1 MAAESIG
8 IWPDSLYTYVFFDI
22 SMDVSQSAFGPNR
35 TLADLQADVESTFVL
50 LDMARGGDG
59 RALDRLFTRYVTPLR
74 RFAHGRLPASAR
86 DLMDTHDLVQETL
99 MQTFK
104 RIDAFR
110 PQREGALLAYLRQ
123 GIVNKVRDEVR
134 RRGRRPMR
142 ETLNDSAVDGAVSPL
157 DAAIG
162 QEAVDRYE
170 TALQRLDE
178 EEREAIIARVE
189 LGMSFD
195 EVAAALGKP
204 TADAARKAVSRAL
217 LKLAGEMRRG

>member
-1 MAAESIG
+1 M
-8 IWPDSLYTYVFFDI
+8 T
-22 SMDVSQSAFGPNR
+22 VSHSAGGPNR

-59 RALDRLFTRYVTPLR
+59 RAMDRLFTRYLTPLR

-86 DLMDTHDLVQETL
+86 DLMDTADLVQETL

-104 RIDAFR
+104 RIDVFQ

-123 GIVNKVRDEVR
+123 GIVNKVRDEIR
-134 RRGRRPMR
+134 RRGRRPVP
-142 ETLNDSAVDGAVSPL
+142 ETLDESAVDSAISPL

-170 TALQRLDE
+170 AALQRLE
-178 EEREAIIARVE
+178 PEEREAIIARVE
-189 LGMSFD
+189 LGMSFE
-195 EVAAALGKP
+195 EVAAALEKP

-217 LKLAGEMRRG
+217 LRLAGEMRRGAR

>member
-1 MAAESIG
+1 
-8 IWPDSLYTYVFFDI
+8 
-22 SMDVSQSAFGPNR
+22 MDVSQSAFGPNR

-59 RALDRLFTRYVTPLR
+59 RALDRLFTRYVRPLR

-86 DLMDTHDLVQETL
+86 DLMDTSDLVQETL

-134 RRGRRPMR
+134 RRARRPAP
-142 ETLNDSAVDGAVSPL
+142 ETLNENAVDGAVSPL

-170 TALQRLDE
+170 SALQRLGE
-178 EEREAIIARVE
+178 EEREAVIARVE

-217 LKLAGEMRRG
+217 LKLAAEMRRG

>member
-1 MAAESIG
+1 MSVVRAAG
-8 IWPDSLYTYVFFDI
+8 
-22 SMDVSQSAFGPNR
+22 GPR

-50 LDMARGGDG
+50 LDLARGGDS
-59 RALDRLFTRYVTPLR
+59 RALEQLFTRYLTPLR
-74 RFAHGRLPASAR
+74 RFAHGRLPVSAR
-86 DLMDTHDLVQETL
+86 DLMDTNDLVQEAL

-123 GIVNKVRDEVR
+123 GIVNRVRDEIR
-134 RRGRRPMR
+134 RRARRPAP
-142 ETLNDSAVDGAVSPL
+142 ETLNESAVDEAVSPL

-162 QEAVDRYE
+162 QQAVDRYE
-170 TALQRLDE
+170 AALQRLHD

-195 EVAAALGKP
+195 EVAAALDKP
-204 TADAARKAVSRAL
+204 SADAARKAVSRAL
-217 LKLAGEMRRG
+217 LRLAEEMRRG

>member
-1 MAAESIG
+1 MTG
-8 IWPDSLYTYVFFDI
+8 IH
-22 SMDVSQSAFGPNR
+22 SAGAPNR

-50 LDMARGGDG
+50 LDMARGGDS
-59 RALDRLFTRYVTPLR
+59 RALERLFTRYLTPLR

-86 DLMDTHDLVQETL
+86 DLMDTNDLVQETL

-123 GIVNKVRDEVR
+123 GVVNKVRDEVR
-134 RRGRRPMR
+134 RRARRPLP
-142 ETLNDSAVDGAVSPL
+142 ETLNESAVDGAVSPL

-170 TALQRLDE
+170 SALQRLQD

-195 EVAAALGKP
+195 EVAAALDKP

-217 LKLAGEMRRG
+217 LRLAEEMRRV